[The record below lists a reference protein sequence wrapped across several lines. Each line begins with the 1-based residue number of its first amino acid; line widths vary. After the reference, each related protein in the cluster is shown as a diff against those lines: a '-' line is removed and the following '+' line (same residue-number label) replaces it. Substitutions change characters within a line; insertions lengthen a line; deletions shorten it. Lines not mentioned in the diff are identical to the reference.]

1 MLIVKRNGTKEE
13 FNPEKIE
20 GAILKAFKACN
31 YSISEVDRRNITE
44 FIDNLGNCALA
55 TMDDPVKEEI
65 PVECIQDK
73 VEKFLCK
80 RWFPVGKA
88 YMLYR
93 EQHKMG
99 RFIRERIDYMNEYS
113 NSNLNASSSSETD
126 CNANVAM
133 KNVANLEG
141 EVYKTTNRI
150 IQRQRMKS
158 KLKELFPEVA
168 DQYKKKT

>member
-31 YSISEVDRRNITE
+31 YSISEMDRRNIAK
-44 FIDNLGNCALA
+44 FIGSLGNDNLYTL
-55 TMDDPVKEEI
+55 DDGSTKKEI
-65 PVECIQDK
+65 PVECIQDM

-93 EQHKMG
+93 E
-99 RFIRERIDYMNEYS
+99 
-113 NSNLNASSSSETD
+113 
-126 CNANVAM
+126 
-133 KNVANLEG
+133 
-141 EVYKTTNRI
+141 
-150 IQRQRMKS
+150 
-158 KLKELFPEVA
+158 
-168 DQYKKKT
+168 